1 MITWLLAVGPSSG
14 AERDGEGERADLTG
28 APGLLVF
35 SGQRLVSHWC
45 SLCSRTRRAWVF
57 GSNTMARTDRTK
69 DLVLW
74 SKLPLWTNKTI
85 HDFSSREILL

>member
-35 SGQRLVSHWC
+35 SGQRLVSHRC
-45 SLCSRTRRAWVF
+45 SLCPRTRRAWVF
-57 GSNTMARTDRTK
+57 GANTIGGL
-69 DLVLW
+69 LVGN
-74 SKLPLWTNKTI
+74 STHVTCV
-85 HDFSSREILL
+85 